1 MTNEQVLLDEPKLKF
16 KVGKFYNYFIIS
28 RTEKQIKLSSND
40 NHSCLS
46 VHIVYKYK
54 DGEFI
59 CSKTDYLDNLVY
71 DNTYYHR
78 IFDCVNTKRVI
89 ISTVDFFNALSDD
102 DLVKLYNSKFDFS
115 ILDTP
120 KTTLEVVQ
128 GEIVESAEQIKKEHD
143 LSSNNEFKVGKFYN
157 YYLTSR
163 TKKQIKLS
171 CSDNCNSCV
180 GNYNVLKYKDSEF
193 ICANVDYL
201 SGLSYDDTYYH
212 RIFDCSNTKRVIIST
227 VDFFSTLSD
236 DDLVKLYNSKFDFSI
251 LDTPKVDLE
260 VVQGEIVESA
270 EQVHNRICDNFAIV
284 EKTLYEICVDLKSIR
299 DNKHY
304 KTLGYNTFEDYCL
317 ENFNMSR
324 FNAYKYIS
332 IAENLSDNFVVT
344 SQQKQ
349 IGLNKLYVLSRLT
362 DEERSDL
369 IQTTDIEHTPV
380 KQLEQKSREIKEN
393 RKKDV
398 SDNIALEININP
410 DKPTLTFK
418 DVCSISFESSSLS
431 KGCLFTYDNSC
442 INNDLLSNYDYLT
455 KTFNKLV
462 SGKYDYNNLDTLS
475 DLIEVSRRLADG
487 IYDLKQYLKKK
498 ESN

>member
-1 MTNEQVLLDEPKLKF
+1 MTDEQVLLNEPKL
-16 KVGKFYNYFIIS
+16 
-28 RTEKQIKLSSND
+28 
-40 NHSCLS
+40 
-46 VHIVYKYK
+46 
-54 DGEFI
+54 
-59 CSKTDYLDNLVY
+59 
-71 DNTYYHR
+71 
-78 IFDCVNTKRVI
+78 
-89 ISTVDFFNALSDD
+89 
-102 DLVKLYNSKFDFS
+102 
-115 ILDTP
+115 
-120 KTTLEVVQ
+120 
-128 GEIVESAEQIKKEHD
+128 
-143 LSSNNEFKVGKFYN
+143 EFKVGKFYN

-193 ICANVDYL
+193 ICANADYL

-236 DDLVKLYNSKFDFSI
+236 DDLVKLYKSKFDFSI

-317 ENFNMSR
+317 ENFSMAR
-324 FNAYKYIS
+324 RTAYRYIS
-332 IAENLSDNFVVT
+332 IAENLSSDFV
-344 SQQKQ
+344 SSRAQ
-349 IGLNKLYVLSRLT
+349 IGVNKLGVLSRLT
-362 DEERSDL
+362 DEERSEL
-369 IQTTDIEHTPV
+369 IQTIDIEHTPV
-380 KQLEQKSREIKEN
+380 KQLEQKSKEIKEN

-398 SDNIALEININP
+398 SDNMALEININP

-418 DVCSISFESSSLS
+418 DICSISFESSSLS

-487 IYDLKQYLKKK
+487 IYDLKQYLKKEK
-498 ESN
+498 RK